1 MKRFTTSAH
10 LPLLSS
16 LRVRM
21 LVSCT
26 ASVAA
31 ALALTGGATYY
42 IVRGSS
48 LEAVEQNL
56 AAVASG
62 HALAVDEWVASRAA
76 MVGAAV
82 EALGQGDAKTVVRQL
97 ELSGGF
103 RIVTAGWEDKTA
115 VSSKP
120 TPPGF
125 DPTSRPW
132 YKEAV
137 AAGKLLVTKPYA
149 DANTGKAMVSFA
161 APLLRD
167 GKPAG
172 AVSAAVFLGGVRE
185 VVAAVHPTPSSFGF
199 VVDGSGQL
207 LAHPDAELIRKP
219 ASILS
224 DQLTPKMVAALIHA
238 DAPIDLEFNGVP
250 KLLRAKP
257 VRGTDWVMVVVLDR
271 AEATAGLGHVLQTS
285 AIAIVLVALGAAL
298 AVGLLTARAFRRLSE
313 VRDAM
318 EEIGSGD
325 GDLSRRLP
333 VHGRDEVAQIA
344 GAFNRFVEKIAA
356 VLHEIRAGSDSVQQ
370 ATVEIEAGNQDLSR
384 RTEIAAGQLQQTASA
399 MEQLVGNVRHSAEA
413 AQQAQ
418 RLASDASDVAAQ
430 GGQVVGQ
437 VVATM
442 EEISSGSRQI
452 AEITAVI
459 DSLAFQTNILALNAA
474 VEAARAGEQGR
485 GFAVVAGEVRQ
496 LAQRSAQAAKDI
508 RGLIGSSVNKVEAGA
523 DLVSSAGKTMDD
535 IVRQVE
541 RVSSL
546 IGEITRAS
554 TEQREGI
561 VSVGDAVRQLDDVT
575 QQNAALVEQ
584 SAAAAES
591 LRQQTGRLA
600 RTVGVFKLGS
610 AQVRPLMS

>member
-1 MKRFTTSAH
+1 M
-10 LPLLSS
+10 LST
-16 LRVRM
+16 LRARM

-26 ASVAA
+26 AIVAV

-48 LEAVEQNL
+48 LDAVEQNL
-56 AAVASG
+56 AAVANG
-62 HALAVDEWVASRAA
+62 HALAVDEWVASRSA
-76 MVGAAV
+76 MVEAAV
-82 EALGQGDAKTVVRQL
+82 QALGQGDAGTVVRQL
-97 ELSGGF
+97 EQSGGF
-103 RIVTAGWEDKTA
+103 RIVTAGWQDRTA

-161 APLLRD
+161 APLLKEGR
-167 GKPAG
+167 PAG
-172 AVSAAVFLGGVRE
+172 AVSAAVFLDGVRE

-199 VVDGSGQL
+199 VVDGNGQL
-207 LAHPDAELIRKP
+207 LAHPNAELMRKP
-219 ASILS
+219 ASTLS
-224 DQLTPKMVAALIHA
+224 DQLTPQAMAALAKAQASIELVF
-238 DAPIDLEFNGVP
+238 DGVP

-257 VRGTDWVMVVVLDR
+257 VRGTDWSLVVALDR
-271 AEATAGLGHVLQTS
+271 AEATAGLAHVFQTS
-285 AIAIVLVALGAAL
+285 VAAIVLVAFGAAV

-318 EEIGSGD
+318 NEIGSGD

-333 VHGRDEVAQIA
+333 VHGQDEVAQIA
-344 GAFNRFVEKIAA
+344 AAFNRFVEKIAA
-356 VLHEIRAGSDSVQQ
+356 VLHEIREGSESVQQ

-384 RTEIAAGQLQQTASA
+384 RTEVAAGQLQQTASA
-399 MEQLVGNVRHSAEA
+399 MEQLVGNVRQSAEA
-413 AQQAQ
+413 AQQAR
-418 RLASDASDVAAQ
+418 RLAGDASEVAAQ
-430 GGQVVGQ
+430 GGAVVGQ

-442 EEISSGSRQI
+442 EEISNGSRQI
-452 AEITAVI
+452 AEITGVI

-508 RGLIGSSVNKVEAGA
+508 RGLIGSSVEKVEMGA
-523 DLVSSAGKTMDD
+523 SLVNNAGKTMND

-554 TEQREGI
+554 TEQREGM
-561 VSVGDAVRQLDDVT
+561 VSVGEAVRQLDDVT

-600 RTVGVFKLGS
+600 RTVGVFKLGGGQPQS
-610 AQVRPLMS
+610 IQALVQA

>member
-1 MKRFTTSAH
+1 M
-10 LPLLSS
+10 LST
-16 LRVRM
+16 LRARM

-26 ASVAA
+26 AIVAV

-48 LEAVEQNL
+48 LDAVEQNL
-56 AAVASG
+56 AAVANG
-62 HALAVDEWVASRAA
+62 HALAVDEWVASRSA
-76 MVGAAV
+76 MVEAAV
-82 EALGQGDAKTVVRQL
+82 QALGQGDAGTVVRQL
-97 ELSGGF
+97 EQSGGF
-103 RIVTAGWEDKTA
+103 RIVTAGWEDRTA

-161 APLLRD
+161 APLLKEGR
-167 GKPAG
+167 PAG
-172 AVSAAVFLGGVRE
+172 AVSAAVFLDGVRE

-207 LAHPDAELIRKP
+207 LAHPNAELMRKP
-219 ASILS
+219 ASTLS
-224 DQLTPKMVAALIHA
+224 DQLTPQTMAALAKAQASIELVF
-238 DAPIDLEFNGVP
+238 DGVP

-257 VRGTDWVMVVVLDR
+257 VRGTDWSLVVALDR
-271 AEATAGLGHVLQTS
+271 AEATEGLAHVFQTS
-285 AIAIVLVALGAAL
+285 VAAIVLVAFGAAV

-318 EEIGSGD
+318 NEIGSGD

-333 VHGRDEVAQIA
+333 VHGQDEVAQIA
-344 GAFNRFVEKIAA
+344 AAFNRFVEKIAA
-356 VLHEIRAGSDSVQQ
+356 VLHEIREGSESVQQ

-384 RTEIAAGQLQQTASA
+384 RTEVAAGQLQQTASA
-399 MEQLVGNVRHSAEA
+399 MEQLVGNVRQSAEA
-413 AQQAQ
+413 AQQAR
-418 RLASDASDVAAQ
+418 RLAGDASEVAAQ
-430 GGQVVGQ
+430 GGAVVGQ

-442 EEISSGSRQI
+442 EEISNGSRQI
-452 AEITAVI
+452 AEITGVI

-508 RGLIGSSVNKVEAGA
+508 RGLIGSSVEKVEMGA
-523 DLVSSAGKTMDD
+523 SLVNNAGKTMND

-554 TEQREGI
+554 TEQREGM
-561 VSVGDAVRQLDDVT
+561 VSVGEAVRQLDDVT

-600 RTVGVFKLGS
+600 RTVGVFKLGGGQPQS
-610 AQVRPLMS
+610 IQALVQA

>member
-1 MKRFTTSAH
+1 M
-10 LPLLSS
+10 LST
-16 LRVRM
+16 LRARM

-26 ASVAA
+26 AIVAV

-48 LEAVEQNL
+48 LDAVEQNL
-56 AAVASG
+56 AAVANG
-62 HALAVDEWVASRAA
+62 HALAVDEWVASRSA
-76 MVGAAV
+76 MVEAAV
-82 EALGQGDAKTVVRQL
+82 QALGQGDAGTVVRQL
-97 ELSGGF
+97 EQSGGF
-103 RIVTAGWEDKTA
+103 RIVTAGWQDRTA

-161 APLLRD
+161 APLLKEGR
-167 GKPAG
+167 PAG
-172 AVSAAVFLGGVRE
+172 AVSAAVFLDGVRE

-207 LAHPDAELIRKP
+207 LAHPNAELMRKP
-219 ASILS
+219 ASTLS
-224 DQLTPKMVAALIHA
+224 DQLTPQTMAALAKAQASIELVF
-238 DAPIDLEFNGVP
+238 DGVP

-257 VRGTDWVMVVVLDR
+257 VRGTDWSLVVALDR
-271 AEATAGLGHVLQTS
+271 AEATEGLAHVFQTS
-285 AIAIVLVALGAAL
+285 VAAIVLVAFGAAV

-318 EEIGSGD
+318 NEIGSGD

-333 VHGRDEVAQIA
+333 VHGQDEVAQIA
-344 GAFNRFVEKIAA
+344 AAFNRFVEKIAA
-356 VLHEIRAGSDSVQQ
+356 VLHEIREGSESVQQ

-384 RTEIAAGQLQQTASA
+384 RTEVAAGQLQQTASA
-399 MEQLVGNVRHSAEA
+399 MEQLVGNVRRSAEA
-413 AQQAQ
+413 AQQAR
-418 RLASDASDVAAQ
+418 RLAGDASEVAAQ
-430 GGQVVGQ
+430 GGAVVGQ

-442 EEISSGSRQI
+442 EEISNGSRQI
-452 AEITAVI
+452 AEITGVI

-508 RGLIGSSVNKVEAGA
+508 RGLIGSSVEKVEMGA
-523 DLVSSAGKTMDD
+523 SLVNNAGKTMND

-554 TEQREGI
+554 TEQREGM
-561 VSVGDAVRQLDDVT
+561 VSVGEAVRQLDGVT

-600 RTVGVFKLGS
+600 RTVGVFKLGGGQPQS
-610 AQVRPLMS
+610 IQALVQA

>member
-1 MKRFTTSAH
+1 M
-10 LPLLSS
+10 LST
-16 LRVRM
+16 LRARM

-26 ASVAA
+26 AIVAV

-48 LEAVEQNL
+48 LDAVEQNL
-56 AAVASG
+56 AAVANG
-62 HALAVDEWVASRAA
+62 HALAVDEWVASRSA
-76 MVGAAV
+76 MVEAAV
-82 EALGQGDAKTVVRQL
+82 QALGQGDAGTVVRQL
-97 ELSGGF
+97 EQSGGF
-103 RIVTAGWEDKTA
+103 RIVTAGWQDRTA

-161 APLLRD
+161 APLLKEGR
-167 GKPAG
+167 PAG
-172 AVSAAVFLGGVRE
+172 AVSAAVFLDGVRE

-207 LAHPDAELIRKP
+207 LAHPNAELMRKP
-219 ASILS
+219 ASTLS
-224 DQLTPKMVAALIHA
+224 DQLTPQAMAALAKAQASIELVFDGA
-238 DAPIDLEFNGVP
+238 P

-257 VRGTDWVMVVVLDR
+257 VRGTDWSLVVALDR
-271 AEATAGLGHVLQTS
+271 AEATEGLAHVFQTS
-285 AIAIVLVALGAAL
+285 VAAIVLVAVGAAV

-318 EEIGSGD
+318 NEIGSGD

-333 VHGRDEVAQIA
+333 VHGQDEVAQIA
-344 GAFNRFVEKIAA
+344 AAFNRFVEKIAA
-356 VLHEIRAGSDSVQQ
+356 VLHEIREGSESVQQ

-384 RTEIAAGQLQQTASA
+384 RTEVAAGQLQQTASA
-399 MEQLVGNVRHSAEA
+399 MEQLVGNVRQSAEA
-413 AQQAQ
+413 AQQAR
-418 RLASDASDVAAQ
+418 RLAGDASEVAAQ
-430 GGQVVGQ
+430 GGAVVGQ

-442 EEISSGSRQI
+442 EEISNGSRQI
-452 AEITAVI
+452 AEITGVI

-508 RGLIGSSVNKVEAGA
+508 RGLIGSSVEKVEMGA
-523 DLVSSAGKTMDD
+523 SLVNNAGKTMND

-554 TEQREGI
+554 TEQREGM
-561 VSVGDAVRQLDDVT
+561 VSVGEAVRQLDDVT

-600 RTVGVFKLGS
+600 RTVGVFKLGGGQPQS
-610 AQVRPLMS
+610 IQALVQA

>member
-1 MKRFTTSAH
+1 M
-10 LPLLSS
+10 LST
-16 LRVRM
+16 LRARM

-26 ASVAA
+26 AIVAV

-48 LEAVEQNL
+48 LDAVEQNL
-56 AAVASG
+56 AAVANG
-62 HALAVDEWVASRAA
+62 HALAVDEWVASRSA
-76 MVGAAV
+76 MVEAAV
-82 EALGQGDAKTVVRQL
+82 QALGQGDAGTVVRQL
-97 ELSGGF
+97 EQSGGF
-103 RIVTAGWEDKTA
+103 RIVTAGWQDRTA

-161 APLLRD
+161 APLLKEGR
-167 GKPAG
+167 PAG
-172 AVSAAVFLGGVRE
+172 AVSAAVFLDGVRE

-207 LAHPDAELIRKP
+207 LAHPNAELMRKP
-219 ASILS
+219 ASTLS
-224 DQLTPKMVAALIHA
+224 DQLTPQTMAALAKAQASIELVF
-238 DAPIDLEFNGVP
+238 DGVP

-257 VRGTDWVMVVVLDR
+257 VRGTDWSLVVALDR
-271 AEATAGLGHVLQTS
+271 AEATEGLAHVFQTS
-285 AIAIVLVALGAAL
+285 VAAIVLVAFGAAV

-318 EEIGSGD
+318 NEIGSGD

-333 VHGRDEVAQIA
+333 VHGQDEVAQIA
-344 GAFNRFVEKIAA
+344 AAFNRFVEKIAA
-356 VLHEIRAGSDSVQQ
+356 VLHEIREGSESVQQ

-384 RTEIAAGQLQQTASA
+384 RTEVAAGQLQQTASA
-399 MEQLVGNVRHSAEA
+399 MEQLVGNVRQSAEA
-413 AQQAQ
+413 AQQAR
-418 RLASDASDVAAQ
+418 RLAGDASEVAAQ
-430 GGQVVGQ
+430 GGAVVGQ

-442 EEISSGSRQI
+442 EEISNGSRQI
-452 AEITAVI
+452 AEITGVI

-508 RGLIGSSVNKVEAGA
+508 RGLIGSSVEKVEMGA
-523 DLVSSAGKTMDD
+523 SLVNNAGKTMND

-554 TEQREGI
+554 TEQREGM
-561 VSVGDAVRQLDDVT
+561 VSVGEAVRQLDDVT

-600 RTVGVFKLGS
+600 RTVGVFKLGGGQPQS
-610 AQVRPLMS
+610 IQALVQA

>member
-1 MKRFTTSAH
+1 M
-10 LPLLSS
+10 LST
-16 LRVRM
+16 LRARM

-26 ASVAA
+26 AIVAV

-48 LEAVEQNL
+48 LDAVEQNL
-56 AAVASG
+56 AAVANG
-62 HALAVDEWVASRAA
+62 HALAVDEWVASRSA
-76 MVGAAV
+76 MVEAAV
-82 EALGQGDAKTVVRQL
+82 QALGQGDAGTVVRQL
-97 ELSGGF
+97 EQSGGF
-103 RIVTAGWEDKTA
+103 RIVTAGWQDRTA
-115 VSSKP
+115 ISSKP

-161 APLLRD
+161 APLLKEGR
-167 GKPAG
+167 PAG
-172 AVSAAVFLGGVRE
+172 AVSAAVFLDGVRE

-207 LAHPDAELIRKP
+207 LAHPNAELMRKP
-219 ASILS
+219 ASTLS
-224 DQLTPKMVAALIHA
+224 DQLTPQTMAALAKAQASIELVF
-238 DAPIDLEFNGVP
+238 DGVP

-257 VRGTDWVMVVVLDR
+257 VRGTDWSLVVALDR
-271 AEATAGLGHVLQTS
+271 AEATEGLAHVFQTS
-285 AIAIVLVALGAAL
+285 VAAIVLVAFGAAV

-318 EEIGSGD
+318 NEIGSGD

-333 VHGRDEVAQIA
+333 VHGQDEVAQIA
-344 GAFNRFVEKIAA
+344 AAFNRFVEKIAA
-356 VLHEIRAGSDSVQQ
+356 VLHEIREGSESVQQ

-384 RTEIAAGQLQQTASA
+384 RTEVAAGQLQQTASA
-399 MEQLVGNVRHSAEA
+399 MEQLVGNVRQSAEA
-413 AQQAQ
+413 AQQAR
-418 RLASDASDVAAQ
+418 RLAGDASEVAAQ
-430 GGQVVGQ
+430 GGAVVGQ

-442 EEISSGSRQI
+442 EEISNGSRQI
-452 AEITAVI
+452 AEITGVI

-508 RGLIGSSVNKVEAGA
+508 RGLIGSSVEKVEMGA
-523 DLVSSAGKTMDD
+523 SLVNNAGKTMND

-554 TEQREGI
+554 TEQREGM
-561 VSVGDAVRQLDDVT
+561 VSVGEAVRQLDDVT

-600 RTVGVFKLGS
+600 RTVGVFKLGGGQPQS
-610 AQVRPLMS
+610 IQALVQA

>member
-1 MKRFTTSAH
+1 M
-10 LPLLSS
+10 LST
-16 LRVRM
+16 LRARM

-26 ASVAA
+26 AIVAV

-48 LEAVEQNL
+48 LDAVEQNL
-56 AAVASG
+56 AAVANG
-62 HALAVDEWVASRAA
+62 HALAVDEWVASRSA
-76 MVGAAV
+76 MVEAAV
-82 EALGQGDAKTVVRQL
+82 QALGQGDAGTVVRQL
-97 ELSGGF
+97 EQSGGF
-103 RIVTAGWEDKTA
+103 RIVTAGWQDRTA

-161 APLLRD
+161 APLLKEGR
-167 GKPAG
+167 PAG
-172 AVSAAVFLGGVRE
+172 AVSAAVFLDGVRE

-207 LAHPDAELIRKP
+207 LAHPNAELMRKP
-219 ASILS
+219 ASTLS
-224 DQLTPKMVAALIHA
+224 DQLTPQTMAALAKAQASIELVF
-238 DAPIDLEFNGVP
+238 DGVP

-257 VRGTDWVMVVVLDR
+257 VRGTDWSLVVALDR
-271 AEATAGLGHVLQTS
+271 AEATEGLAHVFQTS
-285 AIAIVLVALGAAL
+285 VAAIVLVAFGAAV

-318 EEIGSGD
+318 NEIGSGD

-333 VHGRDEVAQIA
+333 VHGQDEVAQIA
-344 GAFNRFVEKIAA
+344 AAFNRFVEKIAA
-356 VLHEIRAGSDSVQQ
+356 VLHEIREGSESLQQ

-384 RTEIAAGQLQQTASA
+384 RTEVAAGQLQQTASA
-399 MEQLVGNVRHSAEA
+399 MEQLVGNVRQSAEA
-413 AQQAQ
+413 AQQAR
-418 RLASDASDVAAQ
+418 RLAGDASEVAAQ
-430 GGQVVGQ
+430 GGAVVGQ

-442 EEISSGSRQI
+442 EEISNGSRQI
-452 AEITAVI
+452 AEITGVI

-508 RGLIGSSVNKVEAGA
+508 RGLIGSSVEKVEMGA
-523 DLVSSAGKTMDD
+523 SLVNNAGKTMND

-554 TEQREGI
+554 TEQREGM
-561 VSVGDAVRQLDDVT
+561 VSVGEAVRQLDDVT

-600 RTVGVFKLGS
+600 RTVGVFKLGGGQPQS
-610 AQVRPLMS
+610 IQALVQA

>member
-1 MKRFTTSAH
+1 M
-10 LPLLSS
+10 LST
-16 LRVRM
+16 LRARM

-26 ASVAA
+26 AIVAV

-48 LEAVEQNL
+48 LDAVEQNL
-56 AAVASG
+56 AAVANG
-62 HALAVDEWVASRAA
+62 HALAVDEWVASRSA
-76 MVGAAV
+76 MVEAAV
-82 EALGQGDAKTVVRQL
+82 HALGQGDAGTVVRQL
-97 ELSGGF
+97 EQSGGF
-103 RIVTAGWEDKTA
+103 RIVTAGWEDRTA

-161 APLLRD
+161 APLLKEGR
-167 GKPAG
+167 PAG
-172 AVSAAVFLGGVRE
+172 AVSAAVFLDGVRE

-207 LAHPDAELIRKP
+207 LAHPNAELMRKP
-219 ASILS
+219 ASTLS
-224 DQLTPKMVAALIHA
+224 DQLTPQTMAALAKAQASIELVF
-238 DAPIDLEFNGVP
+238 DGVP

-257 VRGTDWVMVVVLDR
+257 VRGTDWSLVVALDR
-271 AEATAGLGHVLQTS
+271 AEATEGLAHVFQTS
-285 AIAIVLVALGAAL
+285 VAAIVLVAFGAAV

-318 EEIGSGD
+318 NEIGSGD

-333 VHGRDEVAQIA
+333 VHGQDKVAQIA
-344 GAFNRFVEKIAA
+344 AAFNRFVEKIAA
-356 VLHEIRAGSDSVQQ
+356 VLHEIREGSESVQQ

-384 RTEIAAGQLQQTASA
+384 RTEVAAGQLQQTASA
-399 MEQLVGNVRHSAEA
+399 MEQLVGNVRQSAEA
-413 AQQAQ
+413 AQQAR
-418 RLASDASDVAAQ
+418 RLAGDASEVAAQ
-430 GGQVVGQ
+430 GGAVVGQ

-442 EEISSGSRQI
+442 EEISNGSRQI
-452 AEITAVI
+452 AEITGVI

-508 RGLIGSSVNKVEAGA
+508 RGLIGSSVEKVEMGA
-523 DLVSSAGKTMDD
+523 SLVNNAGKTMND

-554 TEQREGI
+554 TEQREGM
-561 VSVGDAVRQLDDVT
+561 VSVGEAVRQLDDVT

-600 RTVGVFKLGS
+600 RTVGVFKLGGGQPQS
-610 AQVRPLMS
+610 IQALVQA

>member
-1 MKRFTTSAH
+1 M
-10 LPLLSS
+10 LST
-16 LRVRM
+16 LRARM

-26 ASVAA
+26 AIVAV

-48 LEAVEQNL
+48 LDAVEQNL
-56 AAVASG
+56 AAVANG
-62 HALAVDEWVASRAA
+62 HALAVDEWVASRSA
-76 MVGAAV
+76 MVEAAV
-82 EALGQGDAKTVVRQL
+82 QALGQGDAGTVVRQL
-97 ELSGGF
+97 EQSGGF
-103 RIVTAGWEDKTA
+103 RIVTAGCEDRTA

-161 APLLRD
+161 APLLKD
-167 GKPAG
+167 GRPAG
-172 AVSAAVFLGGVRE
+172 ALSAAVFLDGVRE

-207 LAHPDAELIRKP
+207 LAHPNAELMRKP
-219 ASILS
+219 ASTLS
-224 DQLTPKMVAALIHA
+224 DQLTPQTMAALAKAQASIELVF
-238 DAPIDLEFNGVP
+238 DGVP

-257 VRGTDWVMVVVLDR
+257 VRGTDWSLVVALDR
-271 AEATAGLGHVLQTS
+271 AEATEGLAHVFQTS
-285 AIAIVLVALGAAL
+285 VAAIVLVAFGAAV

-318 EEIGSGD
+318 NEIGSGD

-333 VHGRDEVAQIA
+333 VHGQDEVAQIA
-344 GAFNRFVEKIAA
+344 AAFNRFVEKIAA
-356 VLHEIRAGSDSVQQ
+356 VLHEIREGSESVQQ

-384 RTEIAAGQLQQTASA
+384 RTEVAAGQLQQTASA
-399 MEQLVGNVRHSAEA
+399 MEQLVGNVRQSAEA
-413 AQQAQ
+413 AQQAR
-418 RLASDASDVAAQ
+418 RLAGDASEVAAQ
-430 GGQVVGQ
+430 GGAVVGQ

-442 EEISSGSRQI
+442 EEISNGSRQI
-452 AEITAVI
+452 AEITGVI

-508 RGLIGSSVNKVEAGA
+508 RGLIGSSVEKVEMGA
-523 DLVSSAGKTMDD
+523 SLVNNAGKTMND

-554 TEQREGI
+554 TEQREGM
-561 VSVGDAVRQLDDVT
+561 VSVGEAVRQLDDVT

-600 RTVGVFKLGS
+600 RTVGVFKLGGGQPQS
-610 AQVRPLMS
+610 IQALVQA